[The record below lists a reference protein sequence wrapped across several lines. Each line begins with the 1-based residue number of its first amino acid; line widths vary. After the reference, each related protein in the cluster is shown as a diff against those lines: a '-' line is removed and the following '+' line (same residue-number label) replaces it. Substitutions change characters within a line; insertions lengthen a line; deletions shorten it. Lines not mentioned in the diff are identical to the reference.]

1 MTNPLISIAN
11 SYLTEDTIPPK
22 LDAFEIIKDLTP
34 YSEALRYDRSYWDS
48 IENEYKR
55 ELSFLNV
62 DYTDKFVYVSRIGK
76 DQNLKLTDS
85 DAIDKVLGTSRD
97 EAMSA
102 EDVILSI
109 KDHGLDK
116 YMKKDDWDTPS
127 VMNSTLN
134 FKSTLNATG
143 IKKIEFVPM
152 DDVDRFYKE

>member
-22 LDAFEIIKDLTP
+22 LDAFEILKDITP
-34 YSEALRYDRSYWDS
+34 YSEALRYDRSYWNS
-48 IENEYKR
+48 IEDEYKR

-85 DAIDKVLGTSRD
+85 DAIDKVLGTSEND
-97 EAMSA
+97 GMSA

-116 YMKKDDWDTPS
+116 YMKSDKWDIPS

-134 FKSTLNATG
+134 FKSTLKDTG
-143 IKKIEFVPM
+143 IKKVEFVHNG
-152 DDVDRFYKE
+152 DVDRFYKE